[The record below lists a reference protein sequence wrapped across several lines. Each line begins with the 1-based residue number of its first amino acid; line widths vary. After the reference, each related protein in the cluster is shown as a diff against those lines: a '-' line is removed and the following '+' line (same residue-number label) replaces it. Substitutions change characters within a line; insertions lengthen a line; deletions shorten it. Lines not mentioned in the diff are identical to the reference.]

1 MSLKSYYY
9 STSVIVV
16 QLGNTASNE
25 IHWVAEAEK
34 KELD

>member
-1 MSLKSYYY
+1 MGLKSYYY

-16 QLGNTASNE
+16 QLENTVSNE

-34 KELD
+34 RDLD